1 MTSQKHFPSRLTLGE
16 GNAGVRQLTNI
27 MRRVYRIFAHAWFQ
41 HRGTFCEVEGREGL
55 YCFFKTV
62 CDVYDL
68 IPVENYT
75 IPREA
80 MGEDE
85 GGVDAEEEEEGRREG
100 SRSPEKKGRAG
111 GGENDQVGVGGPGAT
126 QRRHKATPS
135 VGSAVGT
142 IHEGDEDDK
151 GDGSPV
157 KDDQRTGLVDAMARS
172 GLGEPG
178 REVAPMSPSKEDGL
192 PPLIKIDGSPIER
205 TDIKRL
211 GQSTQMDAGTGTAE
225 DSKLPRSRSSESVAT
240 MVRIEEKGSG
250 E

>member
-1 MTSQKHFPSRLTLGE
+1 
-16 GNAGVRQLTNI
+16 

-41 HRGTFCEVEGREGL
+41 HRGVFWEVEGREGL
-55 YCFFKTV
+55 YCLFKTV

-85 GGVDAEEEEEGRREG
+85 GGLEAEDEDEGR

-111 GGENDQVGVGGPGAT
+111 GGEDDQVGAGGPGAT

-157 KDDQRTGLVDAMARS
+157 KDEQRTGLVDAMARS
-172 GLGEPG
+172 GLGEPS
-178 REVAPMSPSKEDGL
+178 RDAAPKSPSKEGGL
-192 PPLIKIDGSPIER
+192 PPLIKVDDSPIES
-205 TDIKRL
+205 TDVKL
-211 GQSTQMDAGTGTAE
+211 LDESTPIDTGTGTV
-225 DSKLPRSRSSESVAT
+225 DDPKLPRSRSSESVAT
-240 MVRIEEKGSG
+240 MVRIEEKGTG